1 MEASITEH
9 VLNGHSEPAPFL
21 VSLGVNDLPNV
32 WDAIEPLLSKA
43 CAESRGEFT
52 IPGILHNMGLND
64 GVEMWRLL
72 AIVRGDEVQAVMV
85 VCVTLRGDGRRTLDC
100 LLAGGD
106 RASDWPKV
114 DPEFDAFARQNGCTS
129 VRIPCARKGWAK
141 TLPHW
146 KIRGYVME
154 REI

>member
-1 MEASITEH
+1 MTLESEH

-52 IPGILHNMGLND
+52 VPGILHNMGIND

-85 VCVTLRGDGRRTLDC
+85 VCVTQMGDGSRVLDC

-106 RASDWPKV
+106 RAKDWPAV
-114 DPEFDAFARQNGCTS
+114 DPEFDAYARSYGCS
-129 VRIPCARKGWAK
+129 RVRIPCARKGWAK

-146 KIRGYVME
+146 KIRGYCLE
-154 REI
+154 RNI